1 MAIDRS
7 GVSAGTSATT
17 RTPSICVLHQPE
29 SGSEPAGN
37 GPDDGIFN
45 LKLAEFQKLYQTLMY
60 TE

>member
-1 MAIDRS
+1 MTLRNPW
-7 GVSAGTSATT
+7 GEV
-17 RTPSICVLHQPE
+17 
-29 SGSEPAGN
+29 EPAGN